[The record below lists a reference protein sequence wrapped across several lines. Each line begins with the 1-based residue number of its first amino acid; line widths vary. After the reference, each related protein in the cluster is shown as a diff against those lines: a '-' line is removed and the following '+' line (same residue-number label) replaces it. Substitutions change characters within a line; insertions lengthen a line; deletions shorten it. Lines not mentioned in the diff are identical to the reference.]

1 MNVVKDLTTAISIV
15 ATLENQAAKQK
26 ETSKDQK
33 YKKKLKS
40 LSTKLLCQGVTRDIV
55 LDLFLQVGLKE
66 TDLTLKKLS
75 SPKGSQKS

>member
-40 LSTKLLCQGVTRDIV
+40 LSTKLLCPGVTRDIV

-75 SPKGSQKS
+75 SPRGSQKS